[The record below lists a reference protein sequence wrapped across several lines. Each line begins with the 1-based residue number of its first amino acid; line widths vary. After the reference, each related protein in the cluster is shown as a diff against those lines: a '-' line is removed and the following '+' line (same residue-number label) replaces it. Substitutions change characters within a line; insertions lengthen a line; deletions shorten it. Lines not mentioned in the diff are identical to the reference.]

1 MFRSF
6 DIWVHK
12 FPEFAAVFRRA
23 GSPVTNQIAN
33 FDRNFKGLCRPGG
46 QGNSEF
52 RLDQSNMY
60 TGEKSQYGVKY
71 LVAQFPNGMTCHAG
85 HLKGKTHDGEML
97 KHSCWLQ
104 ILAKEAAAGRVWL
117 SLGNA
122 GFIVIEYV
130 QVMYRTF
137 SGYILRY

>member
-52 RLDQSNMY
+52 RLDQSKMY
-60 TGEKSQYGVKY
+60 TGEKSQYDVKY
-71 LVAQFPNGMTCHAG
+71 SFRLEIVAQFSNGMTCHAGAG

-97 KHSCWLQ
+97 NHSGWLQ
-104 ILAKEAAAGRVWL
+104 ILAKEAAAGRVRL
-117 SLGNA
+117 SIGDA
-122 GFIVIEYV
+122 GFVVSEYV
-130 QVMYRTF
+130 
-137 SGYILRY
+137 